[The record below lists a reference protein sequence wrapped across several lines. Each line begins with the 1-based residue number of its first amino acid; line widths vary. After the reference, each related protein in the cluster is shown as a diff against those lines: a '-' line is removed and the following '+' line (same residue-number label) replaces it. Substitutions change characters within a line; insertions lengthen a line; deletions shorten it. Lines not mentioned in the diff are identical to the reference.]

1 MNKNI
6 WEENY
11 RKGRYNEYPHD
22 LIVSA
27 VARNYYK
34 YKDRSAIKVLDLG
47 CGGGNNTVFLAEQGF
62 DTYCIDGAPTAI
74 KITKKRLEMKNLS
87 ASLKIGN
94 FDNLPY
100 GDNFFDCVI
109 DRQSISFGNPL
120 QKIKNI
126 INEIYRVLKFD
137 GRYIGLL
144 MNIENPNMK
153 YGKEVDKNTYDNFSG
168 GNLVNSGLTH
178 FFTEDE
184 ILSFFSNFKIEGFL
198 NHKTVN
204 MLESKFDPMEMSEF
218 FVIARKVKV
227 EEI

>member
-11 RKGRYNEYPHD
+11 QKGRYNEYPHD

-34 YKDRSAIKVLDLG
+34 YENRNAIKILDLG
-47 CGGGNNTVFLAEQGF
+47 CGGGNNTVFLVEQGF
-62 DTYCIDGAPTAI
+62 DTYGIEGAPTAI
-74 KITKKRLEMKNLS
+74 KITGKRLEMKNLS
-87 ASLKIGN
+87 VSLKIGD
-94 FDNLPY
+94 FEHLPY
-100 GDNFFDCVI
+100 EDSFFDCVI
-109 DRQSISFGNPL
+109 DRQSSSFGNPP
-120 QKIKNI
+120 KRIKNI
-126 INEIYRVLKFD
+126 INEIHRVLKYD

-144 MNIENPNMK
+144 VNIENPNME

-178 FFTEDE
+178 FFTEEE
-184 ILSFFSNFKIEGFL
+184 ILNLFWNFFIEHFL
-198 NHKTVN
+198 NHKLVN
-204 MLESKFDPMEMSEF
+204 MLKKKSDLMEMSEF

-227 EEI
+227 DEV

>member
-22 LIVSA
+22 IIVSA

-34 YKDRSAIKVLDLG
+34 YEDRNAIKILDLG

-62 DTYCIDGAPTAI
+62 DTYGIDGVPTAI
-74 KITKKRLEMKNLS
+74 KITKKRLEMKNLP
-87 ASLKIGN
+87 ASLKIGE

-100 GDNFFDCVI
+100 GDNFFDCII
-109 DRQSISFGNPL
+109 DRQSISFGSPPH
-120 QKIKNI
+120 KIKNI
-126 INEIYRVLKFD
+126 INEIHRVLKFD
-137 GRYIGLL
+137 GRYVGLL
-144 MNIENPNMK
+144 TNIENPNMK
-153 YGKEVDKNTYDNFSG
+153 YGKEVDKNTYTNFSG
-168 GNLVNSGLTH
+168 GNLVESGLTH

-184 ILSFFSNFKIEGFL
+184 ILSFFGNFLIEHFL
-198 NHKTVN
+198 NHKLVN
-204 MLESKFDPMEMSEF
+204 MLKSKSDSMEMSEF
-218 FVIARKVKV
+218 FVIARKVKE